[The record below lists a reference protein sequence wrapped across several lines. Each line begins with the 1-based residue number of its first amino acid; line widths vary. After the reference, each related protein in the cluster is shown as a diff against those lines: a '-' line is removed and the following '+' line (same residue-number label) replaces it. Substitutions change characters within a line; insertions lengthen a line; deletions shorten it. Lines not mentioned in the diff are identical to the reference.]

1 MTEEEQKKLDR
12 RLEKLSALST
22 IRKALMDGNT
32 WAGKTLH
39 QSICLLDDVISEE
52 IRKL

>member
-12 RLEKLSALST
+12 RLEKNRALSVV
-22 IRKALMDGNT
+22 RRLLMDGNT
-32 WAGKTLH
+32 WVGKTLH
-39 QSICLLDDVISEE
+39 QSICLIDDVVSEE